1 MPLRLARRWLL
12 LALGGVACA
21 LLGAGVVLV
30 SGVGLAQD
38 AGTEVRITAMRHDD
52 GRIEFALQER
62 EGTGWSDRILPRAR
76 FFPATGREG
85 RWLNSTPIRVGIAEV
100 HPVVTRV
107 VDGDT
112 IEVRMPDG
120 ELERVR
126 LLLVDTP
133 EVFGGV
139 ECYGREASAFVRGLL
154 PAGAVVSLERDV
166 ANRDSFG
173 RLLRYLYLPDGTMLN
188 ERLVQGGYAEYYPY
202 DSVNVRY
209 RTQIEAAERRARA
222 AGAGLWGE
230 CIPAATSTPS
240 ATATPAETATP
251 AATAT
256 PSPQPGTAWSG
267 PPLARTCG
275 EFGWRVDRGTHPN
288 LYAALADLGMRDGNS
303 DGIMCNAERA
313 YTGEDYPAR

>member
-1 MPLRLARRWLL
+1 
-12 LALGGVACA
+12 
-21 LLGAGVVLV
+21 VLF
-30 SGVGLAQD
+30 SSVGLAQD

-62 EGTGWSDRILPRAR
+62 EGSGWSDRILPRAR

-85 RWLNSTPIRVGIAEV
+85 RWLASTPIRVGIAEV

-188 ERLVQGGYAEYYPY
+188 EHLVEGGYAEYHPY
-202 DSVNVRY
+202 DGVNVRY
-209 RTQIEAAERRARA
+209 GTRLEAAERRARA
-222 AGAGLWGE
+222 AGAGLWSACAPE
-230 CIPAATSTPS
+230 
-240 ATATPAETATP
+240 ATATPT
-251 AATAT
+251 ATAT
-256 PSPQPGTAWSG
+256 PVATATPQPGAAYDG
-267 PPLARTCG
+267 PQPARTCS
-275 EFGWRVDRGTHPN
+275 EFGWRVDRRTHPN
-288 LYAALADLGMRDGNS
+288 LYAAMAALGMRDGNS

-313 YTGEDYPAR
+313 YTGQDYPAR